1 MLDSSALRLP
11 RTPITVAVAARLR
24 TTSAVAVRQTLAFR
38 DSEAAR
44 DRRPAGRGGMEGCTE
59 GCAAGVGD
67 ACGRVERARVFIF
80 AISKE

>member
-44 DRRPAGRGGMEGCTE
+44 DRRPAGRGGMEGC
-59 GCAAGVGD
+59 AAGLKD
-67 ACGRVERARVFIF
+67 ACGCVVRARVFIF
-80 AISKE
+80 AVSKE